1 MLDFQNI
8 LALQKGYMF
17 TISNNDKRSCNLWKE
32 EVTIG
37 LKNAA
42 KQKG

>member
-1 MLDFQNI
+1 MVDLQNFF
-8 LALQKGYMF
+8 ALQKGYMF
-17 TISNNDKRSCNLWKE
+17 TISHNCQRRCVPWKE
-32 EVTIG
+32 EAIIG

>member
-1 MLDFQNI
+1 MLDFQNT

-17 TISNNDKRSCNLWKE
+17 TISNNDGSCNLWKE

>member
-1 MLDFQNI
+1 
-8 LALQKGYMF
+8 MF
-17 TISNNDKRSCNLWKE
+17 TFSNNDDQRRCYLWKE

-42 KQKG
+42 KQKD

>member
-1 MLDFQNI
+1 MR
-8 LALQKGYMF
+8 LASKLSTLQKGYMF
-17 TISNNDKRSCNLWKE
+17 TISNNDQRRLYLWKE